1 MYKHRFDSLNS
12 RHLHSLHIIS
22 STAYLSGVKG
32 RGETIGLNG
41 QAKLADCLDGMDPEK
56 RTESIASW
64 AMNAGKDA
72 GIVTTTRVSHASPA
86 GAFAHVALR
95 YWENDLEI
103 RIDGCDSDYVDD
115 VTEQLVHGDVGKKLK
130 VIFGC
135 GSRQFLNRT
144 LSEHGNRGYR
154 EDGKNLLE
162 DWKQMNPSRVYVNN
176 REDLMKVDPKT
187 VSEVLGLFDSSHCTY
202 NLNVKRDGLERPSLK
217 EMTERAIDILRE
229 NKNDGFFLFVEGGR
243 IDHGHHET
251 RAKYALDETL
261 EFAKAIEAA
270 VAKVNLEETLIVV
283 TADHAHAMTISGYAV
298 SSI

>member
-1 MYKHRFDSLNS
+1 MLRS
-12 RHLHSLHIIS
+12 IS

-41 QAKLADCLDGMDPEK
+41 QATLADCLDGMDPTK

-64 AMNAGKDA
+64 AMTADKAA

-86 GAFAHVALR
+86 GAYAHVALR
-95 YWENDLEI
+95 YWENDLEV
-103 RIDGCDSDYVDD
+103 RLDGCDSDYVDD

-135 GSRQFLNRT
+135 GSRQFLNRS

-162 DWKQMNPSRVYVNN
+162 DWKQMNPSRVYVSN
-176 REDLMKVDPKT
+176 RDDLMEVNPKT
-187 VSEVLGLFDSSHCTY
+187 VSEVLGLFDNSHCTY
-202 NLNVKRDGLERPSLK
+202 NLNVKRDGLESEKPSLK
-217 EMTERAIDILRE
+217 EMTERAIDILSE
-229 NKNDGFFLFVEGGR
+229 NENGFFLFVEGGR

-261 EFAKAIEAA
+261 EFAKAVEAA
-270 VAKVNLEETLIVV
+270 VAKVNVEETLIVV

-298 SSI
+298 SQI